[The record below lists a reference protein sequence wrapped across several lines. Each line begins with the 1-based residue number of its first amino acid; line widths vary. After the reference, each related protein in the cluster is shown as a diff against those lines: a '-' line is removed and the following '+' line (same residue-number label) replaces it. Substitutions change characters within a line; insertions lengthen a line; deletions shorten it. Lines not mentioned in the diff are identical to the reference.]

1 MPVVVTRPAEEA
13 RGWVQALAG
22 HGIAAFALPLIGIAP
37 APDPAGLE
45 QARAALA
52 SYRAV
57 MFVSG
62 NAVRGFFAEAPDATD
77 APGALPADA
86 FAARAFD
93 ARALDARGAALA
105 PSGLEAQGPAAPRAW
120 APGPGTAEAL
130 RAAGVP
136 AHRIDQPPA
145 DAPQFD
151 SEALWSV
158 VAPQVLPGDRVLLVR
173 GAGADGQ
180 GAGREWLS
188 RQLAAAGAAVDV
200 VVAYAR
206 ALPRWSAADR
216 DRARAALADGSLWL
230 LSSSEAVHNLRRL
243 LPEADLG
250 TARALATHPRIA
262 AAARAAGFGR
272 VGESRPSL
280 RDLVASIESSR

>member
-22 HGIAAFALPLIGIAP
+22 HGIAAIALPLIGIAP
-37 APDPAGLE
+37 APDPAALR

-52 SYRAV
+52 AYRAV

-62 NAVRGFFAEAPDATD
+62 NAVRGFFAEA
-77 APGALPADA
+77 
-86 FAARAFD
+86 
-93 ARALDARGAALA
+93 
-105 PSGLEAQGPAAPRAW
+105 QGFAAPRAW
-120 APGPGTAEAL
+120 APGPGTAQAL

-136 AHRIDQPPA
+136 ADRIDQPAA

-158 VAPQVLPGDRVLLVR
+158 VAPQVRPGDRILLVR

-188 RQLAAAGAAVDV
+188 RQLAAAGAGVDLV
-200 VVAYAR
+200 AAYAR
-206 ALPRWSAADR
+206 GLPRWSAADR
-216 DRARAALADGSLWL
+216 ERARTALADGSLWL
-230 LSSSEAVHNLRRL
+230 LSSSEAVHNLRQL
-243 LPEADLG
+243 LPGADLG
-250 TARALATHPRIA
+250 KARALATHPRIA

-272 VGESRPSL
+272 VGESRPAL